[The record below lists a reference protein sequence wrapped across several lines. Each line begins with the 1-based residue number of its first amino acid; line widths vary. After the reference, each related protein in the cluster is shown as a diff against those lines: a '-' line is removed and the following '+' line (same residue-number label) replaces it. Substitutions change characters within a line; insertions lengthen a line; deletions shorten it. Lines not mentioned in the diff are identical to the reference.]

1 MHLTKTEIENKNRI
15 ERLNI
20 INSITGIKPG
30 NLIGSR
36 SVKYGANLAVFSSV
50 VHLGSHPALLGFI
63 LRPEGEVPRN
73 TFENIS
79 QTGYYT
85 INHIHH
91 EIIQKAH
98 YTSAKFDRSVSEFEQ
113 CQLTEEILNDFP
125 APYVKESPIKM
136 GMRFLESLPIKANN
150 TTMVIGQI
158 EHLYFPDEAKTAEG
172 YIDMEKTG
180 SVGIGGLNNYYE
192 VRKLATFP
200 FARPHELPEFNLAP
214 EWK

>member
-30 NLIGSR
+30 NLIGTR
-36 SVKYGANLAVFSSV
+36 SEKYGTNLAVFSSV

-63 LRPEGEVPRN
+63 LRPQGEVPRN

-79 QTGYYT
+79 QNGYYT
-85 INHIHH
+85 INHIHKDF
-91 EIIQKAH
+91 IQNAH
-98 YTSAKFDRSVSEFEQ
+98 YTSAKFKRHVSEFEK
-113 CQLTEEILNDFP
+113 CQLTEMYLDNFP
-125 APYVKESPIKM
+125 APYVKESHIKM
-136 GMRFLESLPIKANN
+136 GMRFLESIPIKANN
-150 TTMVIGQI
+150 TIMVIGQI

-180 SVGIGGLNNYYE
+180 SVGIGGLNNYYQL
-192 VRKLATFP
+192 KKTGTFP
-200 FARPHELPEFNLAP
+200 FARPEELPDFNVDP
-214 EWK
+214 S